1 MIHSFS
7 PVIEVVISSAPVYL
21 NLFMET
27 VKNQPQHRFLP
38 MFSLV
43 LFTEPWPSP
52 ILGIDPDPFE
62 TSPLLLL
69 FPRSHLRVCP
79 CIWNTI
85 KGGGERNII
94 SIMKVL
100 QGMKNQ
106 SYPNSWEAWQRIF
119 QRGIFFITL
128 IHYCRGLCNVYPY
141 GEQHG
146 SSINLPVSDE
156 LMSTTLIKWKDWWE
170 LEAHTYSDFYFVIKR
185 AVSLIQFEDH
195 FYFIFLAIY

>member
-7 PVIEVVISSAPVYL
+7 PLIEVAISSAPVYL
-21 NLFMET
+21 GLFTET
-27 VKNQPQHRFLP
+27 VKNQPQHCFLP
-38 MFSLV
+38 MFSSA

-62 TSPLLLL
+62 TSPRLLL
-69 FPRSHLRVCP
+69 FPGSHLRVCP

-106 SYPNSWEAWQRIF
+106 SYQNSWEAWREIF
-119 QRGIFFITL
+119 QRGYIF
-128 IHYCRGLCNVYPY
+128 HY
-141 GEQHG
+141 
-146 SSINLPVSDE
+146 INSL
-156 LMSTTLIKWKDWWE
+156 L
-170 LEAHTYSDFYFVIKR
+170 HR
-185 AVSLIQFEDH
+185 AK
-195 FYFIFLAIY
+195 